1 MPGDDP
7 HLRTVGQGGS
17 PEIAAR
23 ALRTPRSAALAGI
36 AFSLL
41 LTVALVFMRVA
52 IPEMPSQAGQWL
64 SDPAHR
70 NAVLAVLGLVP
81 FAGIAF
87 LWFIGVVRDRVGV
100 AEDRFFAT
108 VFLGSGL
115 LFIAM
120 LFASAA
126 TADSLV
132 TYAGQNGPSQ
142 VASNLWS
149 LGRQLTHALID
160 VAMRMSAVFTIAGS
174 TILRRT
180 GAGPRW
186 LGAMGYVV
194 GLILLVTS
202 SFYAW
207 VELLFPLWVLVV
219 SLHILL
225 ASFRTA
231 RTVQTGA
238 TPTD

>member
-1 MPGDDP
+1 MIG
-7 HLRTVGQGGS
+7 RGGR

-36 AFSLL
+36 AFAVL
-41 LTVALVFMRVA
+41 LTVALVFIRVA
-52 IPEMPSQAGQWL
+52 IPEQPSQAGQWL

-87 LWFIGVVRDRVGV
+87 LWFIGVVRDRIGV

-126 TADSLV
+126 TASALV
-132 TYAGQNGPSQ
+132 TYAGENGPSL
-142 VASNLWS
+142 VASDIWS
-149 LGRQLTHALID
+149 LGRQLTHAFID
-160 VAMRMSAVFTIAGS
+160 VAMRMSAVFTIAAS

-180 GAGPRW
+180 GTGPRW
-186 LGAMGYVV
+186 LATMGYAV
-194 GLILLVTS
+194 GLILLVTT

-207 VELLFPLWVLVV
+207 IELLFPLWVVV
-219 SLHILL
+219 LSVYILL

-231 RTVQTGA
+231 RA
-238 TPTD
+238 TT